1 MKKTLI
7 LASIL
12 ALTIPAAI
20 ASPLEKMNNCPAGKF
35 QKMECSCN
43 PGDIEAHKQ
52 RMEARKAKFEKRL
65 NLTEEQKVKAKEL
78 RLKGHEEMKP
88 LIMQL
93 CAKNEQKKAL
103 IEKQCNKAEMIKLNG
118 EIRTLKT
125 QIREL
130 HKKNIAE
137 FEKILTKNQKNELQ
151 KMKKEGKKKY
161 EKKHNQSLRCPQKN
175 CLGK

>member
-20 ASPLEKMNNCPAGKF
+20 ASPLNCPAGKF

-43 PGDIEAHKQ
+43 PSDIETHKQ

-88 LIMQL
+88 LIIQL
-93 CAKNEQKKAL
+93 RAKKEQKKAL
-103 IEKQCNKAEMIKLNG
+103 LEKQCNKAEMIKLNG

-175 CLGK
+175 CLVK